1 MRPIFKWLP
10 LALAAGL
17 LVPAFFAFQGKQP
30 GAGKPAPQ
38 QQQQQHQHGDG
49 NVMDRLPDYYKSE
62 AEAKPFPATLD
73 PGQFKHPA
81 VQRAYRAA
89 REIPGVLAQQ
99 PCYCYCDRMGHKGLL
114 ACHRDNHS
122 AG

>member
-1 MRPIFKWLP
+1 MSLRPTVAVTV
-10 LALAAGL
+10 ALLCGA
-17 LVPAFFAFQGKQP
+17 PAYLAFQESGKAAP
-30 GAGKPAPQ
+30 EKIPA
-38 QQQQQHQHGDG
+38 
-49 NVMDRLPDYYKSE
+49 YYQTE

-73 PGQFKHPA
+73 PSQFKHPL

-99 PCYCYCDRMGHKGLL
+99 PCYCYCERSGHKGLL

>member
-1 MRPIFKWLP
+1 MKLK
-10 LALAAGL
+10 LMAAVALASLCGA
-17 LVPAFFAFQGKQP
+17 PAYFAFQGGKQDP
-30 GAGKPAPQ
+30 HKDHGHEKGGK
-38 QQQQQHQHGDG
+38 GG
-49 NVMDRLPDYYKSE
+49 NVKDRIPDYYKSE
-62 AEAKPFPATLD
+62 AEARPFPPTLD
-73 PGQFKHPA
+73 PAQFSQAA
-81 VQRAYRAA
+81 VQKAYRAA

>member
-1 MRPIFKWLP
+1 MTNKSI
-10 LALAAGL
+10 AAASL
-17 LVPAFFAFQGKQP
+17 LILCATPAYLAFQG
-30 GAGKPAPQ
+30 GAPE
-38 QQQQQHQHGDG
+38 
-49 NVMDRLPDYYKSE
+49 RIPDYYKTE
-62 AEAKPFPATLD
+62 AEAKPFPKTLD
-73 PGQFKHPA
+73 PAQFTHPA

>member
-1 MRPIFKWLP
+1 MMQKIRSTGALLALP
-10 LALAAGL
+10 LL
-17 LVPAFFAFQGKQP
+17 LTPAFWAFQKQP
-30 GAGKPAPQ
+30 PPKQPQHEHGSGA
-38 QQQQQHQHGDG
+38 
-49 NVMDRLPDYYKSE
+49 NVMDRVPDYYKTE
-62 AEAKPFPATLD
+62 AEAKPFPQTLD
-73 PGQFKHPA
+73 PALFKHPA
-81 VQRAYRAA
+81 VQRAYRVA

>member
-1 MRPIFKWLP
+1 MKIKISAAA
-10 LALAAGL
+10 ALLIICAT
-17 LVPAFFAFQGKQP
+17 PAYFAFQGSKES
-30 GAGKPAPQ
+30 GGAPQ
-38 QQQQQHQHGDG
+38 
-49 NVMDRLPDYYKSE
+49 RIPDYYKTE
-62 AEAKPFPATLD
+62 AEAKPFPKTLD
-73 PGQFKHPA
+73 PAQFSHRA

-89 REIPGVLAQQ
+89 REIPAVLAQQ

>member
-1 MRPIFKWLP
+1 MRTISKWLLIAP
-10 LALAAGL
+10 LSAGL
-17 LVPAFFAFQGKQP
+17 LVPAYFAFQAKPRDPGKQ
-30 GAGKPAPQ
+30 G
-38 QQQQQHQHGDG
+38 QHQHGEG

-73 PGQFKHPA
+73 PAQFKHPA
-81 VQRAYRAA
+81 VQRAYRIA